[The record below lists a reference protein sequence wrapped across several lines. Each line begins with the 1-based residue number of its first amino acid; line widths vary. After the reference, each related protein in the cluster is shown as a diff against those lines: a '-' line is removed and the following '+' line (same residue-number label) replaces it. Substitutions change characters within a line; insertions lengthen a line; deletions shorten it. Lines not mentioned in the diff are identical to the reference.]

1 MASIFEKDPHFLLE
15 RTWDDKTK
23 LPEKQ
28 KFSGDNGK
36 KAEVHF
42 DSGSLGIEFFYEKTL
57 PDFIQAGNELQWNW
71 LETFSKFEMVLA
83 GGYKT
88 AWREVVRDHFTPL
101 PEGAS
106 EEQLEKTFFEAI
118 THFVCAILD
127 SDAPRDEQYVY
138 LAPGGDHRVVKDL
151 LTPPR
156 EHARRYK
163 EMLRIAEQLP
173 PGEKQPPSEK
183 LALQWYYMMYHRSD
197 CTLST

>member
-101 PEGAS
+101 P
-106 EEQLEKTFFEAI
+106 
-118 THFVCAILD
+118 
-127 SDAPRDEQYVY
+127 
-138 LAPGGDHRVVKDL
+138 
-151 LTPPR
+151 
-156 EHARRYK
+156 
-163 EMLRIAEQLP
+163 
-173 PGEKQPPSEK
+173 
-183 LALQWYYMMYHRSD
+183 
-197 CTLST
+197 